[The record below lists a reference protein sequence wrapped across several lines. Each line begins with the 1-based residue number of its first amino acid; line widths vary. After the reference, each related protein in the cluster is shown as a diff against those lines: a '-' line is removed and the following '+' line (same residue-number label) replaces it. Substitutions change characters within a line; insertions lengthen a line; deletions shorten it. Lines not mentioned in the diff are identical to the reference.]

1 VFEKKSCLIFLTT
14 PDARITFVQK
24 LTKRLNLMAK
34 REASPEPAGDTT
46 EQKIFDAAH
55 EVFSQKGMDGSTM
68 QEIADRAGINKAL
81 LHYYYRSKDKLY
93 EMVARA
99 ILTKAVSAVRSV
111 LEVEIPL
118 EEKIRRFIETYISII
133 SRNTF
138 IPLFII
144 SEINKHPDRF
154 FATILTTDL
163 PRPQAFFQQVEDE
176 IAAGR
181 IRPIKPQHL
190 IVHVISMCVFPFVGK
205 PMMAV
210 LLGMN
215 PKEMQIF
222 LKERTEEVTR
232 FVLAGLRP

>member
-1 VFEKKSCLIFLTT
+1 
-14 PDARITFVQK
+14 
-24 LTKRLNLMAK
+24 MAK
-34 REASPEPAGDTT
+34 RSTTSEPANDST

-55 EVFSQKGMDGSTM
+55 EIFSQKGMDGAKM

-99 ILTKAVSAVRSV
+99 ILTKAVSAVRDV
-111 LEVEIPL
+111 LEKDLPL
-118 EEKIRRFIETYISII
+118 EEKIRRFIETYIGVI

-144 SEINKHPDRF
+144 SEINKHPERF
-154 FATILTTDL
+154 FATILPDDL
-163 PRPQAFFQQVEDE
+163 PKPHLFFQQVEAE

-190 IVHVISMCVFPFVGK
+190 IVHIISMCVFPFVGK

-210 LLGMN
+210 LIGMN
-215 PKEMQIF
+215 PAEMRVF
-222 LKERTEEVTR
+222 LKERTTEVTE
-232 FVLAGLRP
+232 FVLAALRPQQPQ